1 MSGQD
6 LSHVIPNR
14 LDDAGKFLF
23 WERDVA
29 AIAVFGMLLGI
40 ATGFPVTGLLFG
52 GVLAYAYSQFKGSK
66 HPGMATHLMYWFTGF
81 PPLKELPASHLREL
95 NG

>member
-1 MSGQD
+1 MSSQD

-29 AIAVFGMLLGI
+29 FIALLGI
-40 ATGFPVTGLLFG
+40 LLGISTGFPVTGFLFG
-52 GVLAYAYSQFKGSK
+52 WALAFAYSQFKGRK

-81 PPLKELPASHLREL
+81 PPFKELPASHLREL